1 MTETRPVT
9 ELVAAAARGDQ
20 GAWNGLVEMYLPL
33 VMSVIR
39 RYRLPERDAEDVS
52 QTVWLRLVEHLED
65 IREPRALPMWIITTT
80 KHEALHLLK
89 TGRRSTPVD
98 PLGPSELDD
107 VVDTVALDDD
117 LLRAERQQVL
127 REGLAALPP
136 QARELLLLL
145 VEDPPLAYVE
155 IGRRL
160 SMPIGSIGPTRA
172 RCLAK
177 LRETAPIVA
186 FLDAES
192 DRDESGGERH
202 ERAALGR
209 R

>member
-1 MTETRPVT
+1 MHETRTVT
-9 ELVAAAARGDQ
+9 ELVAAAVRGDQ
-20 GAWNGLVEMYLPL
+20 GAWNALVQMYLPL

-39 RYRLPERDAEDVS
+39 RYRLRDKDAEDVS

-89 TGRRSTPVD
+89 TGRRTTPVD
-98 PLGPSELDD
+98 PLGPSELEEEA
-107 VVDTVALDDD
+107 DTVDLDDD

-127 REGLAALPP
+127 REGLAALPA
-136 QARELLLLL
+136 QSRELLVLL
-145 VEDPPLAYVE
+145 VTDPPLSYAE

-160 SMPIGSIGPTRA
+160 NMPVGSIGPTRA

>member
-1 MTETRPVT
+1 MHETRTVT
-9 ELVAAAARGDQ
+9 ELVAAAVRGDQ
-20 GAWNGLVEMYLPL
+20 GAWNALVQMYLPL

-39 RYRLPERDAEDVS
+39 RYRLRDKDAEDVS

-89 TGRRSTPVD
+89 TGRRTTPVD
-98 PLGPSELDD
+98 PLGPSELEEEA
-107 VVDTVALDDD
+107 DTVDLDDD

-127 REGLAALPP
+127 REGLAALPA
-136 QARELLLLL
+136 QSRELLVLL
-145 VEDPPLAYVE
+145 VTDPPLSYAE

-160 SMPIGSIGPTRA
+160 NMPVGSIGPTRA
-172 RCLAK
+172 RCLVK

-186 FLDAES
+186 FLDAERNLVS
-192 DRDESGGERH
+192 ER
-202 ERAALGR
+202 R
-209 R
+209 